1 MVLRNH
7 DHSNKQINKIKSFVQ
22 CMMSL
27 ATFSKKL
34 NKMRTEKNTDQGR
47 VTEIDKSVTKVI
59 VKNKISKSEL
69 S

>member
-1 MVLRNH
+1 
-7 DHSNKQINKIKSFVQ
+7 
-22 CMMSL
+22 MMSL